1 MTPALRFEGIYTPVV
16 TPFHDDFSINWG
28 ALADVIDRLLD
39 HGVHGLIAGGST
51 GENYAQTVAE
61 RIEIARFMTERA
73 KGRAQIIVGTGA
85 MLTPDS
91 IALAEAARD
100 MGADAILLASPPYAV
115 PTERENALNA
125 LAIDKAANLPVMLYN
140 YPGRTGT
147 MMGDEFLDHVPGFTI
162 NGVVSSQCDMIH
174 GNCHYSRS
182 CHHNL
187 LPWSLCVR
195 ERLGRPSTSLG
206 WSAVFA
212 SLCTL
217 FCTVSCL
224 CLPSLGSRVHSSAQ
238 PLIHSV
244 ASACVALLPY
254 GY

>member
-1 MTPALRFEGIYTPVV
+1 MILATVLGCLWPLCSHAAGNLSLLRNKSFVLLSVV
-16 TPFHDDFSINWG
+16 
-28 ALADVIDRLLD
+28 
-39 HGVHGLIAGGST
+39 
-51 GENYAQTVAE
+51 
-61 RIEIARFMTERA
+61 
-73 KGRAQIIVGTGA
+73 
-85 MLTPDS
+85 
-91 IALAEAARD
+91 
-100 MGADAILLASPPYAV
+100 YAV
-115 PTERENALNA
+115 QM
-125 LAIDKAANLPVMLYN
+125 AIVITWQTLI
-140 YPGRTGT
+140 
-147 MMGDEFLDHVPGFTI
+147 DEFLDHVPGFTI